1 MNSINLA
8 TDLFGK
14 KEVISLLD
22 GKTVVGKTG
31 PAGFGISALRPAS
44 VKSSVKFNGA
54 AWVLSY
60 FLKEHTF
67 NVISS
72 PTTPQAIYIELTYNG
87 KAHHAMVE
95 ETDDGGSSSLT
106 VSWGD
111 TCPTEAY
118 ASLIP
123 IVAYALSEACST
135 KETEELKEI
144 FQRVVND
151 YNAKGSVEL
160 KDVLQ
165 FCDSFYYGF
174 AVNNE
179 NVGFYEDD
187 CSMEL
192 FRSTYESKRMDF
204 DPIFDNVEGKIALK
218 ALEGLTLRP
227 TKKDKKTKAKATS
240 TIFEDCMNGSHAI
253 PYEWSEDQ
261 ALKIPDINSLNDFI
275 ATPHF
280 YSLLNKIETR
290 TEKILE
296 RMDNDKTGVE
306 AIGRDYVNSFIIGKP
321 GTGKTTMAYALGAAL
336 RMPVYTVAIT
346 KNTEEDTF
354 QGMTKVVDGGFKF
367 VSTDFLDAYT
377 HGGIIILEEV
387 NLADPSVIMGALGQA
402 VEAPFIL
409 MKDGYQAVRRH
420 PMCIIIGTMNI
431 GTYGAKGVSQAF
443 SSRFKQT
450 YILDDPKA
458 EDFISIL
465 EKQGHSTKKCK
476 WVYDAYTK
484 INNYLKSPEI
494 SREEICLNV
503 TLRGCLGALDNME
516 EGDTPQQAIYNTLVG
531 KVAEVDL
538 ELAEDINKNI
548 VRSLPNLSI

>member
-151 YNAKGSVEL
+151 YNTKGSVEL

-204 DPIFDNVEGKIALK
+204 DPIFDNVEGKSALK